1 MDQTKIESYLAKNG
15 AKLPEEKIVE
25 LKDLLAKLNDD
36 QFISIDSLDLKNP
49 STMIIVAW
57 LGACIG
63 LDRFM
68 LGDTGLG
75 VLKLLLC
82 GGCGIWGII
91 DIFSAKKR
99 TKAYNYKKVKEALA
113 AQGIA

>member
-1 MDQTKIESYLAKNG
+1 MDQAKIESYLAKNG
-15 AKLPEEKIVE
+15 AKLPEEKIAE

-82 GGCGIWGII
+82 GGCGIWAII
-91 DIFSAKKR
+91 DIFTAGKR
-99 TKAYNYKKVKEALA
+99 TREFNMNKMYEIL
-113 AQGIA
+113 